1 MLVTHDIGETGH
13 MNSIYARI
21 QALFRAVRDG
31 TAEGQGLVEYA
42 AILGFVAACM
52 VVAIL
57 YLEPNIALSL
67 NRVTNSF
74 P

>member
-1 MLVTHDIGETGH
+1 

-21 QALFRAVRDG
+21 QALVRAVRDG
-31 TAEGQGLVEYA
+31 AADGQGLVEYA

-74 P
+74 H